1 MPRPS
6 SRTAPPRT
14 AAPARKGGASRTT
27 KKREA
32 PPAGARQLP
41 QQERSRKRYDTI
53 VEAAAH
59 LFAEEP
65 FPSVTMDA
73 IAQRAGTPIG
83 SVYQFFA
90 DKRAVFAAVMA
101 RSNARAREAFEG
113 VASAAAA
120 GARLPFPLVL
130 DAAIDGFAALQASDP
145 AIRAAN
151 KNLTFLGELVA
162 EDEALQ
168 RELAARTAELLA
180 LYFPAAESRL
190 RKLVATTVVDLVTSF
205 LVLADRREGALGRR
219 QLEECKLIVRLY
231 VEARLG

>member
-6 SRTAPPRT
+6 SRTDRHKITKIAP
-14 AAPARKGGASRTT
+14 
-27 KKREA
+27 KKRASGAAKKSEA
-32 PPAGARQLP
+32 PPGARQLP
-41 QQERSRKRYDTI
+41 QQERSRKRYDAI
-53 VEAAAH
+53 VEAAAQ

-65 FPSVTMDA
+65 FPGVTMDA
-73 IAQRAGTPIG
+73 IAHRAGTPIG

-130 DAAIDGFAALQASDP
+130 EAAIDGFAALQASDP
-145 AIRAAN
+145 SIRAAN
-151 KNLTFLGELVA
+151 KNVTFLGELVA

-180 LYFPAAESRL
+180 LYFPSAEAKL
-190 RKLVATTVVDLVTSF
+190 RRLVATMVIDLVTSF
-205 LVLADRREGALGRR
+205 LVLADRREGALGKR
-219 QLEECKLIVRLY
+219 QVEECKLIVRLY
-231 VEARLG
+231 VEARLGA